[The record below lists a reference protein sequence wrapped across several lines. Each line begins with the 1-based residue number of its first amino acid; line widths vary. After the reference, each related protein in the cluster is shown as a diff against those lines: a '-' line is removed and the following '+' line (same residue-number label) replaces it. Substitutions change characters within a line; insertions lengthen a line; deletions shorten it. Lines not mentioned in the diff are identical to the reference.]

1 MEDAVKRKTTFH
13 VAEPEKDA
21 ALLSGEAAVTCVSF
35 ARWQQG
41 EQPVFGLG
49 VVF

>member
-1 MEDAVKRKTTFH
+1 MPDLVKRKTTFH
-13 VAEPEKDA
+13 VTEPEKDA
-21 ALLSGEAAVTCVSF
+21 ALLSGAADTSVSF

-41 EQPVFGLG
+41 EQLVFGLG